1 MDKVFDGEQWVP
13 AKITFR
19 VYTREV
25 WVEYYN
31 GEGEC
36 EWFFEEEAEQAWE
49 YYTQECE
56 RATADIVRIYYT
68 HNNETV
74 ASYEVE

>member
-1 MDKVFDGEQWVP
+1 MKKVIDEVQWVVTEV
-13 AKITFR
+13 TFK

-25 WVEYYN
+25 WVEYAD
-31 GEGEC
+31 GEAEC
-36 EWFFEEEAEQAWE
+36 EWFFEEEAEKAWE

-68 HNNETV
+68 HHSETV